1 MKILHAEHSG
11 FCFGVK
17 RAVALAEEQAETGPL
32 YTLGPLIHNPREIER
47 LAGLGIHSRL
57 ADQITEGQR
66 VLIRTHGV
74 GPQVYQGLRE
84 KSCMVI
90 EATCPYVRKAQSLAA
105 EAARAG
111 YQVILLGDREHPE
124 IQGIRSW
131 AGENTLVVKSWQEL
145 TGLELPERL
154 AVLAQTTEK
163 EENFRGLVNY
173 LESLGKELKVMNT
186 ICGAAKERQQA
197 VVDLAKKVDL
207 ILIIGGKNSSN
218 TRKLWEIC
226 QENNIPSYLVEGSED
241 LNREWF
247 KGINSV
253 GISAGA
259 STPMW
264 IVEEVNKRM
273 EEFKEQEV
281 TVEAAENRENLAASE
296 AAESAENPAV
306 PEAVEDMEQQ
316 AAADEQMPNMNDE
329 AYYRS
334 FQPGDLVKGKVVKV
348 TGDEVLV
355 EIGGKSEGI
364 VPSSELAYRKV
375 DPRETVSVGD
385 ELLVQVL
392 KEDKEGNIILS
403 RKRAVVD
410 EALDK
415 LEKSREEGSIISAR
429 VTEVVKGG
437 LVVDVGLRGF
447 IPASQVER
455 SFVEDLNQYL
465 HKDMRL
471 KVLELDRSAKK
482 VVLSQRAVLDEEYQ
496 KQKQAVW
503 AELAEGQIRQGTV
516 KRLAPFGAFIDL
528 GGVDGLLH
536 VSELSWTHVKDP
548 SEIVKPGDQ
557 LEVFVLK
564 VDREKEKV
572 SLSLKQLLKSPWE
585 LAQEKYQMGMIV
597 EGKVMRLVPF
607 GAFIELEPGV
617 EGLAHISQL
626 AAKRVNKAEDVLSVG
641 QMVKAKILEFDPEK
655 KRISLSLKEV
665 EADAEKAEYQAFID
679 QQPEQEETVT
689 IGEVLQENKE

>member
-1 MKILHAEHSG
+1 M
-11 FCFGVK
+11 
-17 RAVALAEEQAETGPL
+17 
-32 YTLGPLIHNPREIER
+32 
-47 LAGLGIHSRL
+47 
-57 ADQITEGQR
+57 
-66 VLIRTHGV
+66 
-74 GPQVYQGLRE
+74 
-84 KSCMVI
+84 
-90 EATCPYVRKAQSLAA
+90 
-105 EAARAG
+105 
-111 YQVILLGDREHPE
+111 
-124 IQGIRSW
+124 
-131 AGENTLVVKSWQEL
+131 
-145 TGLELPERL
+145 
-154 AVLAQTTEK
+154 
-163 EENFRGLVNY
+163 
-173 LESLGKELKVMNT
+173 
-186 ICGAAKERQQA
+186 
-197 VVDLAKKVDL
+197 
-207 ILIIGGKNSSN
+207 
-218 TRKLWEIC
+218 
-226 QENNIPSYLVEGSED
+226 
-241 LNREWF
+241 
-247 KGINSV
+247 
-253 GISAGA
+253 
-259 STPMW
+259 
-264 IVEEVNKRM
+264 
-273 EEFKEQEV
+273 
-281 TVEAAENRENLAASE
+281 
-296 AAESAENPAV
+296 
-306 PEAVEDMEQQ
+306 
-316 AAADEQMPNMNDE
+316 
-329 AYYRS
+329 
-334 FQPGDLVKGKVVKV
+334 
-348 TGDEVLV
+348 
-355 EIGGKSEGI
+355 
-364 VPSSELAYRKV
+364 
-375 DPRETVSVGD
+375 
-385 ELLVQVL
+385 
-392 KEDKEGNIILS
+392 
-403 RKRAVVD
+403 
-410 EALDK
+410 
-415 LEKSREEGSIISAR
+415 
-429 VTEVVKGG
+429 VKGG